1 MTRGITEQRVDAD
14 MEGGEVGAEDEAVM
28 AEAGGGE
35 EEGGGGDV
43 VKEAGL
49 QMPIPE
55 AMKGQRPR
63 RRPPR
68 EQWLL
73 RQDAVPEQQAAAQPQ
88 AQHLTVP
95 RHKTKP
101 PDFLGIEQ
109 DRSDNATQQLDLAAD
124 LVNLPQDFTERMLSP
139 SALVPERYSPVLRPR
154 NSPVDPHHLLASVS
168 PSLADE
174 AVSAG

>member
-95 RHKTKP
+95 RHKTQ
-101 PDFLGIEQ
+101 DFLGIEQ
-109 DRSDNATQQLDLAAD
+109 DRSDDD
-124 LVNLPQDFTERMLSP
+124 
-139 SALVPERYSPVLRPR
+139 
-154 NSPVDPHHLLASVS
+154 
-168 PSLADE
+168 
-174 AVSAG
+174 

>member
-1 MTRGITEQRVDAD
+1 MMTRGITEQRVDAD

-63 RRPPR
+63 RRLPQ

-95 RHKTKP
+95 RRKTKP

-109 DRSDNATQQLDLAAD
+109 DRSDDATQQLDLAAD

-139 SALVPERYSPVLRPR
+139 SALVPER
-154 NSPVDPHHLLASVS
+154 
-168 PSLADE
+168 
-174 AVSAG
+174 